1 MKSEISK
8 EELKDYPKTAF
19 KGKIF
24 VIENMKQYGAALDM
38 LKGHK
43 ILGFDTETRPSFK
56 KGKTNKLALLQLST
70 ENEAFLFRVNKIGL
84 PSEILQLMSSKIIIK
99 VGLGLKDDLQKLK
112 QTAHFNANGFI
123 DLQEIVE
130 NYGINDKSLK
140 KVSAIVLGHKISKN
154 QQLSNWESKELTEA
168 QQLYAAT
175 DAWICLKIYQKLSS
189 TPS

>member
-24 VIENMKQYGAALDM
+24 VIENMKQFAAALDI

-84 PSEILQLMSSKIIIK
+84 PSEILQLMSSKKIIK

-123 DLQEIVE
+123 DLQDMVE
-130 NYGINDKSLK
+130 DYGINDKSLK

-154 QQLSNWESKELTEA
+154 QQLSNWESEELTEA

-189 TPS
+189 TSS

>member
-24 VIENMKQYGAALDM
+24 VIENMKQFAAALDI

-84 PSEILQLMSSKIIIK
+84 PSEILQLMSSKKIIK

-123 DLQEIVE
+123 DLQDMVE
-130 NYGINDKSLK
+130 DYGINDKSLK
-140 KVSAIVLGHKISKN
+140 KVSAIV
-154 QQLSNWESKELTEA
+154 
-168 QQLYAAT
+168 
-175 DAWICLKIYQKLSS
+175 
-189 TPS
+189 